1 MGPQSREPDQQ
12 VCVSRRMTSLPV
24 PPPALLEGAS
34 LFLDFD
40 GTLAD
45 FVAPHLQPDFG
56 DDSRAL
62 LARLAKRLEGR
73 LAIVSGRSLDN
84 LIETIGID
92 SLELSGSHGLE
103 RRAADGRRHAPQPA
117 EAIDALHLAAREF
130 AGSHRGLFVEEKPTG
145 VALHYRDKPAAR
157 DAVEAYAGRLAGS
170 PDYEL
175 RLGQMVAEVR
185 VRGPHKGDAV
195 KMLMGEPPFADGRPL
210 FVGDDLTDED
220 GFLATRD
227 LGGDG
232 ILVGPARPTAAR
244 YRLPTVAAVWEWLSS

>member
-1 MGPQSREPDQQ
+1 
-12 VCVSRRMTSLPV
+12 MTSLPV
-24 PPPALLEGAS
+24 PPPALIEGAS

-45 FVAPHLQPDFG
+45 FVAPDLQPDFG
-56 DDSRAL
+56 DDARAL
-62 LARLAKRLEGR
+62 LARLAERLDGR

-84 LIETIGID
+84 LIETVGID
-92 SLELSGSHGLE
+92 TLELSGSHGLE
-103 RRAADGRRHAPQPA
+103 RRAADGRRHSPQPA
-117 EAIDALHLAAREF
+117 EAIDALHQAARDF
-130 AGSHRGLFVEEKPTG
+130 AVAHDGLVIEEKPTG
-145 VALHYRDKPAAR
+145 VALHYRNRPAAR

-170 PDYEL
+170 TDFEL

-195 KMLMGEPPFADGRPL
+195 KLLMGEPPFADGRPL

-220 GFLATRD
+220 GFLAAHD

-244 YRLPTVAAVWEWLSS
+244 YRLPTVAAVWEWLAS

>member
-1 MGPQSREPDQQ
+1 
-12 VCVSRRMTSLPV
+12 MTSLPE
-24 PPPALLEGAS
+24 PPPALIERAS

-45 FVAPHLQPDFG
+45 FVSPRLRPDFG
-56 DDSRAL
+56 DDARDL
-62 LARLAKRLEGR
+62 IARLAERLDGR
-73 LAIVSGRSLDN
+73 LAIISGRSLDN
-84 LIETIGID
+84 LIETVGID
-92 SLELSGSHGLE
+92 TLELSGSHGLE
-103 RRAADGRRHAPQPA
+103 RRAADGRRLGPQPA
-117 EAIDALHLAAREF
+117 EAIEALHQSARDF
-130 AGSHRGLFVEEKPTG
+130 AGSHSGLFVEEKPTG
-145 VALHYRDKPAAR
+145 VALHYRERPAAR

-170 PDYEL
+170 SGCEL

-195 KMLMGEPPFADGRPL
+195 ELLMSEPPFADGRPL

-220 GFLATRD
+220 GFLAAHH

-244 YRLPTVAAVWEWLSS
+244 YRLPTVAAVWEWLAS